1 MMARKRSAS
10 GSLVHLVGTYH
21 VKECP
26 PGQEVSSCL
35 NTRRRCRMRCFRI
48 SYSMCTLPS
57 TIRNLQELTLV
68 SFGGYLAETRVLFR
82 PTFLSSASLFSVGGL
97 PVAGVLVL
105 EYPADLFCGH
115 LQVPRIYCREY
126 GSNYRW
132 MDSGEADSHPTP
144 PLASD

>member
-1 MMARKRSAS
+1 
-10 GSLVHLVGTYH
+10 
-21 VKECP
+21 
-26 PGQEVSSCL
+26 
-35 NTRRRCRMRCFRI
+35 
-48 SYSMCTLPS
+48 MCTLPS

-132 MDSGEADSHPTP
+132 MDSGEADSYPTP